1 MPSSNWTRRRLLTG
15 SVGLLVGAGGCL
27 SDPPAT
33 TEDPTTAD
41 ATTALQTSD
50 TPRDTP
56 SDTPTG
62 TPTDAVAVTRVTV
75 ANHVVYALSGAH
87 PYVYRTPETQ
97 YVVVRLSTSL
107 SARRVRSELT
117 LELDGERVSF
127 AGAQPVPWRNE
138 TVDLAFAVSKSR
150 DYSTGRLL
158 FGGDTLRRLS
168 TEEIDRLNA
177 PPRFEVS
184 DVSAAPDAV
193 ATGEVV
199 DATVEFTV
207 ENVGEGAGTFAA
219 SLSGNYVSGSATLTV
234 TLTPGDAVTASGTT
248 RIIGETDAAMVSI
261 DWGSGEWTGSIPVE
275 GKTET
280 ATPE

>member
-27 SDPPAT
+27 SDPPT
-33 TEDPTTAD
+33 TPEDPTTAD

-50 TPRDTP
+50 TS
-56 SDTPTG
+56 SDTPTR
-62 TPTDAVAVTRVTV
+62 TPTDAVAVTQVTV
-75 ANHVVYALSGAH
+75 TNHVVYALSGTH

-107 SARRVRSELT
+107 SARRVRERLA
-117 LELDGERVSF
+117 LELGGERVSF
-127 AGAQPVPWRNE
+127 AGARPVPWRNE
-138 TVDLAFAVSKSR
+138 TVDLAFAVSKSAE
-150 DYSTGRLL
+150 YTSGRLL
-158 FGGDTLRRLS
+158 FDGDTLRRLS
-168 TEEIDRLNA
+168 TEVIDRLNT
-177 PPRFEVS
+177 PPRFEVR

-193 ATGEVV
+193 AEGEVT

-234 TLTPGDAVTASGTT
+234 TLAPGDAVTASGATQ
-248 RIIGETDAAMVSI
+248 IIGEGDAVLVSL
-261 DWGSGEWTGSIPVE
+261 DWGSDEWTGSIPVE

-280 ATPE
+280 AMPE